1 MHRDDDREDAVKRA
15 AGYIRVSTVEQ
26 SLHGYSLSAQ
36 ENLLRQYAAEHDME
50 LVRIY
55 ADEGKSASRS
65 LEKRT
70 ELLRLLDDA
79 EKGLFS
85 VVVFKDLT
93 RWTRNAAAYYKVEE
107 RLEKAGA
114 GWIAVE
120 QPYLETVTP
129 TGRFQ
134 VQIMLGTAQLEA
146 EQTGQRIKF
155 IQDAEVKRGH
165 YPFPPHNAPTG
176 YTTKKREDGNY
187 LIIDEQ
193 AAPVIRTI
201 FETFRL
207 SNNLQRCVEAVREQ
221 YGIEYSHT
229 TINRILRNPVYKG
242 EFRGIQGFCHP
253 IVEPS
258 VFDALQ
264 RPKRV
269 YNGSKHKGEYIFS
282 SLTKC
287 AVCGRT
293 MRANCTD
300 DKYHQYNC
308 KSGCGVNIT
317 QKDLEKK
324 VLDQIVPAFAD
335 YKVIV
340 KRQQRDNKA
349 ISSSRAK
356 LMQKKNRLT
365 ELFVDGLIDRA
376 EFDRRR
382 TEIEYSLTALE
393 PVQDL
398 PYIKTNFKEMYGK
411 LSPDKKAVFWRA
423 FIKDITVD
431 RDRNISIS
439 FHTAKVLAERMGT
452 IKDIE

>member
-1 MHRDDDREDAVKRA
+1 M
-15 AGYIRVSTVEQ
+15 
-26 SLHGYSLSAQ
+26 
-36 ENLLRQYAAEHDME
+36 
-50 LVRIY
+50 
-55 ADEGKSASRS
+55 
-65 LEKRT
+65 
-70 ELLRLLDDA
+70 
-79 EKGLFS
+79 
-85 VVVFKDLT
+85 
-93 RWTRNAAAYYKVEE
+93 
-107 RLEKAGA
+107 
-114 GWIAVE
+114 
-120 QPYLETVTP
+120 
-129 TGRFQ
+129 
-134 VQIMLGTAQLEA
+134 QIMLGTAQLEA

-155 IQDAEVKRGH
+155 VQEAEIKRGH
-165 YPFPPHNAPTG
+165 FPFPPHCAPTG
-176 YTTKKREDGNY
+176 YTTEKREDGNY

-193 AAPVIRTI
+193 TAPVIRTI

-207 SNNLQRCVEAVREQ
+207 SNNLQRCAEAVRDQ

-229 TINRILRNPVYKG
+229 TINRILRNSVYKG
-242 EFRGIQGFCHP
+242 EFRGIQGFCPP

-324 VLDQIVPAFAD
+324 VLDQIGPAFAD

>member
-1 MHRDDDREDAVKRA
+1 MKSKA
-15 AGYIRVSTVEQ
+15 AIYIRVSTADQAE
-26 SLHGYSLSAQ
+26 SGYSLQAQ
-36 ENLLRQYAAEHDME
+36 EALCRNYCAEHDYS
-50 LVRIY
+50 VVGVY
-55 ADEGKSASRS
+55 ADEGKSASKA
-65 LEKRT
+65 LDKRT
-70 ELLRLLDDA
+70 ELLRLVADCEFGKVDII
-79 EKGLFS
+79 
-85 VVVFKDLT
+85 VFKDIT
-93 RWTRNAAAYYKVEE
+93 RWSRSASAFYKVQD
-107 RLEKAGA
+107 RLDKCKVP
-114 GWIAVE
+114 WIAVE

-155 IQDAEVKRGH
+155 VQEAEIKRGH
-165 YPFPPHNAPTG
+165 FPFPPHCAPTG
-176 YTTKKREDGNY
+176 YTTEKREDGNY
-187 LIIDEQ
+187 LVIDEQ
-193 AAPVIRTI
+193 TAPIIRTI
-201 FETFRL
+201 FHTFRHTY
-207 SNNLQRCVEAVREQ
+207 NLQECVDAVRQE

-229 TINRILRNPVYKG
+229 TINRILRNHVYKG

-324 VLDQIVPAFAD
+324 VLDQIGPAFAD

-423 FIKDITVD
+423 FIKDITVY

-452 IKDIE
+452 IKDIV